1 MSWITFDNLKRF
13 WKNVRTNPITF
24 TGEVDLQNTTKYK
37 GKEIATKADVEAG
50 GTSITVDNALSATS
64 TNPVQNKVIKTELDK
79 KWDTGSTTLTIHSNE
94 AFPLQIPS
102 TKDSRFSVVLGSAG
116 LWISNDKGEVGLNH
130 EMISFKNEDSSH
142 TIISPQLD
150 RVGTVQL
157 LMQNTTGDI
166 TSAKNIATEDYV
178 KTNYVPLSNGHIS
191 INGSELWVE

>member
-79 KWDTGSTTLTIHSNE
+79 KWDTGSTTLTIHSDE
-94 AFPLQIPS
+94 AFPLKIPN
-102 TKDSRFSVVLGSAG
+102 TEDSRFSVVLGSPG
-116 LWISNDKGEVGLNH
+116 LRISNDKGEVKLTH
-130 EMISFKNEDSSH
+130 QMISFKNEDSSH
-142 TIISPQLD
+142 TIISPKLD

-157 LMQNTTGDI
+157 LLQNTTGDI

-191 INGSELWVE
+191 INGSELWIE